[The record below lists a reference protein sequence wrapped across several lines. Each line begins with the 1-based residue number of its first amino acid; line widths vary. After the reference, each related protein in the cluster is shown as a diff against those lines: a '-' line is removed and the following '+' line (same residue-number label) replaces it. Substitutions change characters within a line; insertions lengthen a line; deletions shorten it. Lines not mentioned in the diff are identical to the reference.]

1 MDRSSNVSHLLISF
15 VCRNGTLSI
24 GMGNLVLIAAGIYR
38 AFSLTEGGTPLLS
51 VRQLQKLVFNEAKED
66 LDKICNGPNKIPAK
80 FVLIVGGKVSAN
92 MRTRIAAHAKKKGI
106 HSTEVWS
113 GFEFEERN

>member
-1 MDRSSNVSHLLISF
+1 
-15 VCRNGTLSI
+15 
-24 GMGNLVLIAAGIYR
+24 MGLHCYQCANY
-38 AFSLTEGGTPLLS
+38 
-51 VRQLQKLVFNEAKED
+51 QKLVFNEAKED

-92 MRTRIAAHAKKKGI
+92 MRTRIAAHAKNKGI

-113 GFEFEERN
+113 GFEFEERH